1 MLNIAKGSWDPRNFE
16 TLPLFVF
23 VPLFSFAFFLIL
35 SFTGKTD
42 KCHSGSIPEEAMMAP
57 AGLKQPRM
65 PGSPLPPVGG
75 VFSGFCG
82 FSNNFSSFF
91 YHVSNVFCSLK
102 IPRCWVAAYG
112 MMTTA
117 LWTLRSRNFCNFEP
131 SPDNWG
137 LAMSHPRIWLVL
149 LGEADTGESRK
160 LKIWGWNTLKRQVS
174 EDKSLNTC
182 ENNLLWTSLG
192 GSFEIFLLAATSFSA
207 QMLEMSSHILLFESL
222 VSFDIDHFVIQ
233 SRWHLPLCRWA
244 GLGLLSSRWTVPCQC
259 FKKKVFW
266 LEGKEMWL
274 RFFDL
279 RKLKDLEGKR
289 WKLWSKGRWGEFHRN
304 RFPRGIALG
313 MVV

>member
-102 IPRCWVAAYG
+102 ISRCWVAAYG

-117 LWTLRSRNFCNFEP
+117 L
-131 SPDNWG
+131 
-137 LAMSHPRIWLVL
+137 
-149 LGEADTGESRK
+149 
-160 LKIWGWNTLKRQVS
+160 
-174 EDKSLNTC
+174 
-182 ENNLLWTSLG
+182 
-192 GSFEIFLLAATSFSA
+192 
-207 QMLEMSSHILLFESL
+207 
-222 VSFDIDHFVIQ
+222 
-233 SRWHLPLCRWA
+233 
-244 GLGLLSSRWTVPCQC
+244 
-259 FKKKVFW
+259 
-266 LEGKEMWL
+266 
-274 RFFDL
+274 
-279 RKLKDLEGKR
+279 
-289 WKLWSKGRWGEFHRN
+289 
-304 RFPRGIALG
+304 
-313 MVV
+313 